1 MYKLTII
8 VLMMTIWLMLHVM
21 QTDEEIAM
29 KTLFQGKHALNRAV
43 HAAAQQ
49 VDKAALGDGVVRIDP
64 LAAEASANRYLQGNL
79 QLDAA
84 GKPLGSS
91 LLKEPVKV
99 VVFDV
104 INNEHTFPYQY
115 VNAQYSYEAT
125 LRRPGVVMIIKL
137 VNPSVFTALKPIEWT
152 IKGVSEL
159 TFDF

>member
-8 VLMMTIWLMLHVM
+8 VLMMTMWLMLHVM

-49 VDKAALGDGVVRIDP
+49 VDKAALGDGVIRIDP
-64 LAAEASANRYLQGNL
+64 ITAEAAASRYLQGNL
-79 QLDAA
+79 QLDSA

-91 LLKEPVKV
+91 FLHEPVKV
-99 VVFDV
+99 MVFEV
-104 INNEHTFPYQY
+104 INGEHTFPYQY
-115 VNAQYSYEAT
+115 VNAEFSYEAT
-125 LRRPGVVMIIKL
+125 LYRPGVVMIIKV
-137 VNPSVFTALKPIEWT
+137 VNPRVFTVLKPIEWT

-159 TFDF
+159 TFNF

>member
-49 VDKAALGDGVVRIDP
+49 IDKTALGDGIVRIDP
-64 LAAEASANRYLQGNL
+64 VAAEAAASRYLQGNL

-91 LLKEPVKV
+91 FLHDPVKV
-99 VVFDV
+99 LVFEV
-104 INNEHTFPYQY
+104 INGEHAFPYQY
-115 VNAQYSYEAT
+115 VNSQYSYEAT
-125 LRRPGVVMIIKL
+125 LRRPGVVMIIKV
-137 VNPSVFTALKPIEWT
+137 VNPRVFTVLEPIEWT
-152 IKGVSEL
+152 IKSVSEL